1 LAIRKKNGLSPR
13 ERPSPLQLYFR
24 EVAKYPLL
32 SPEEEYDLAVKHFDE
47 ADVDAAHRLVTSNLR
62 LVVKIANEL
71 GRARTALLD
80 LIQEGNAGLMQAVK
94 KFNPYK
100 GVRLSTYAAWWIK
113 AYIIKYI
120 MDNHSQIRLATTA
133 AQRKLY
139 FNLRKETERLLKE
152 YDEVTPKLLASS
164 LDVSEEDVVEMQ
176 GRLGSRMVSLDAPTD
191 GRAGGMSNAEIIST
205 DEEST
210 EDRMVREQIAAVF
223 SDHIEEFTK
232 TLNERDAQIFTDR
245 MLSETPATL
254 QEIAD
259 RYGVSR
265 ERARQLEQKIVN
277 NLRKFVEAKGII
289 DIS

>member
-1 LAIRKKNGLSPR
+1 MVKRTSSPAPR

-32 SPEEEYDLAVKHFDE
+32 TPEEEYDLAVKQHDE
-47 ADVDAAHRLVTSNLR
+47 GDVEAAHRLVTSNLR

-120 MDNHSQIRLATTA
+120 MDNQSQIRLATTA

-152 YDEVTPKLLASS
+152 YDEVTPKLLAST

-176 GRLGSRMVSLDAPTD
+176 GRLSSRMVSFDSPSD
-191 GRAGGMSNAEIIST
+191 GRSSGMSNAEVLSI
-205 DEEST
+205 DEESS

-223 SDHIEEFTK
+223 SDHVEEFTK
-232 TLNERDAQIFTDR
+232 TLNERDGQIFRDR
-245 MLSETPATL
+245 MLSENPVTL

-277 NLRKFVEAKGII
+277 NLRKFVETKGII
-289 DIS
+289 DIT